1 MKKLGNLIFVAAVI
15 SLLLIIAVIPFIAIY
30 YLFIYS
36 LNHMSGIT
44 YFTNDYFE
52 RIRFVGLFV
61 VFGLTLL
68 AFFESLVSRVIVV
81 KNVWNKMFKYIALF
95 LLNVIYVQV
104 FTIISTDIEADLM
117 SVFLITVL
125 IYLVELLLNLMLYL
139 LKRIDK
145 KIN

>member
-44 YFTNDYFE
+44 YFTNDHFE

-68 AFFESLVSRVIVV
+68 AFFESLVNRVIVV

-104 FTIISTDIEADLM
+104 FTIISTDIKADLM